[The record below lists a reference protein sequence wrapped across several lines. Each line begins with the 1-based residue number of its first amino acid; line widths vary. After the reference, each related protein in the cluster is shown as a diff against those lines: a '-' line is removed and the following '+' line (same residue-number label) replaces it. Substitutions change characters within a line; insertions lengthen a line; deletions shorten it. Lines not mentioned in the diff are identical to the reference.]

1 MNGTQEIEVTTQN
14 KPQKG
19 EFYILMPDLEYG
31 PELGVV
37 FENVKKLL
45 VPPRLILRPNEG
57 GFPTLPERPRLIYD
71 PSKGVMPKDLEAGF
85 SGYWLVSERLHQ
97 VFSTVDPEG
106 FSFVECDFLMTDGTQ
121 GPRYFLCDVV
131 RVLDALDEEQ
141 SEVEIEISDD
151 FVNGKFYDLTGGAS
165 LAFRK
170 DVVGNSHVFRTPF
183 SADYYVICD
192 RTLLDAVREAGIGGT
207 RKSSNGLWFRDVT
220 DWKDA

>member
-1 MNGTQEIEVTTQN
+1 MNAIQEVEVAGQD
-14 KPQKG
+14 KPRKG
-19 EFYILMPDLEYG
+19 EFYVLMPDLECG

-37 FENVKKLL
+37 FENIKKLL
-45 VPPRLILRPNEG
+45 VPPRLILRPSEG
-57 GFPTLPERPRLIYD
+57 GFPPFSERPRLIFD
-71 PSKGVMPKDLEAGF
+71 PSKGIMPRDLEAGF

-106 FSFVECDFLMTDGTQ
+106 FSFIECDFLMDDGTQ

-131 RVLDALDEEQ
+131 RVLDALDEGR
-141 SEVEIEISDD
+141 SKVEIEVSDE

-170 DVVGNSHVFRTPF
+170 EVVQNSHVFRTPF

-192 RTLLDAVREAGIGGT
+192 RTLLDAVREAGIDTG
-207 RKSSNGLWFRDVT
+207 KFSDGLWFRDAA